1 MGYTATFVRA
11 AKAGSVSLKA
21 AKESSTGTIYV
32 YKMTDNGNGTYSKS
46 GDPIASNTNINSST
60 DWSEVSFTLT
70 EDCIIGFVV
79 KRAYIDY
86 YVNDFGPEAQATTAP
101 AYAAP
106 ALAAAADETPET
118 IKIDKN
124 LIDLKTITVT
134 IPKVDNPGGEYT
146 ATATAPGATL
156 KETGAE
162 ADVWDFTFGVDE
174 THTSVFT
181 GGTVTGVSDV
191 SVDSSEAAE
200 AEYYTLQ
207 GVRVTNPQAGIY
219 ICRRGSATSK
229 VLIR

>member
-1 MGYTATFVRA
+1 M
-11 AKAGSVSLKA
+11 
-21 AKESSTGTIYV
+21 
-32 YKMTDNGNGTYSKS
+32 
-46 GDPIASNTNINSST
+46 
-60 DWSEVSFTLT
+60 
-70 EDCIIGFVV
+70 
-79 KRAYIDY
+79 
-86 YVNDFGPEAQATTAP
+86 
-101 AYAAP
+101 
-106 ALAAAADETPET
+106 
-118 IKIDKN
+118 
-124 LIDLKTITVT
+124 T

-146 ATATAPGATL
+146 ATATAPGAIL
-156 KETGAE
+156 KDTENTS

>member
-1 MGYTATFVRA
+1 M
-11 AKAGSVSLKA
+11 
-21 AKESSTGTIYV
+21 
-32 YKMTDNGNGTYSKS
+32 
-46 GDPIASNTNINSST
+46 
-60 DWSEVSFTLT
+60 
-70 EDCIIGFVV
+70 
-79 KRAYIDY
+79 
-86 YVNDFGPEAQATTAP
+86 
-101 AYAAP
+101 
-106 ALAAAADETPET
+106 
-118 IKIDKN
+118 
-124 LIDLKTITVT
+124 T

-156 KETGAE
+156 KVNGAA

-174 THTSVFT
+174 TPTSVFT
-181 GGTVTGVSDV
+181 GGAVTGVSDV